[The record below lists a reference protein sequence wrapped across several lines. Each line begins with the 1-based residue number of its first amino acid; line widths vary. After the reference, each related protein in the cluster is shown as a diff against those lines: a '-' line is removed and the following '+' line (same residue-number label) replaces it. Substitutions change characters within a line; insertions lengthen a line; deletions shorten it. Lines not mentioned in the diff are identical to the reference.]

1 MCTVCDP
8 YADSLPVASLRELDE
23 VAQMVSRGER
33 AGDLDW
39 LDGDA
44 VVHGLDPF
52 ALAQAAAAAPRSALN
67 GRWLCSACSR
77 LFLLELNSRAVT
89 GDLWRPLYGN

>member
-1 MCTVCDP
+1 MCSVCDP
-8 YADSLPVASLRELDE
+8 YADSLPLGSPRQLTE
-23 VAQMVSRGER
+23 VLAMVSRGER

-39 LDGDA
+39 LDGDL
-44 VVHGLDPF
+44 VVHAGDAT
-52 ALAQAAAAAPRSALN
+52 ALAEASAASPRQALS
-67 GRWLCSACSR
+67 GRYLCSACSR